1 MLGYGYSWQ
10 AKQMQSILCVH
21 IVQIGSRG
29 IFVANISQIPP
40 NTVII
45 ECDNE
50 HLRAISYFLPK
61 NGQYHNMHELF

>member
-1 MLGYGYSWQ
+1 MTLGYGYSWQ
-10 AKQMQSILCVH
+10 AKQMQSILCVLT
-21 IVQIGSRG
+21 VQVGSKG
-29 IFVANISQIPP
+29 IFVANISP
-40 NTVII
+40 NAVII